1 MSPQMIKLLSR
12 SMTVQPPTKKSRKM
26 YKQLHDQVE
35 IQYYF
40 LQINIKYVY
49 MKLNM

>member
-1 MSPQMIKLLSR
+1 
-12 SMTVQPPTKKSRKM
+12 M

-49 MKLNM
+49 MKLNMWYFKC